1 MDWQSFQELLAP
13 LDELSRLDGLRVTVM
28 PGTLEL
34 IFTLLMLQK
43 GVLPPSAGFRK
54 KAEDVPV
61 PPIAE
66 PTEFSGDFALST
78 SLAFGGCNTALIVG
92 RECAE

>member
-1 MDWQSFQELLAP
+1 
-13 LDELSRLDGLRVTVM
+13 
-28 PGTLEL
+28 
-34 IFTLLMLQK
+34 MLQK

-66 PTEFSGDFALST
+66 PTECSGDFALST

-92 RECAE
+92 KECAE